1 MKRKKLISMLLSL
14 VFLFGL
20 LPAASGFAATA
31 PDSLDAIDFAA
42 IAGAELDASVNAYP
56 LVNETLDLP
65 SALSDGTAVTWST
78 NNTNAILLVNGKGYP
93 MPQAYDIIFE
103 LTAAA
108 GSATKKFPV
117 SLLKQPT

>member
-1 MKRKKLISMLLSL
+1 MKYCTLKDVYKRQ

-78 NNTNAILLVNGKGYP
+78 NNTNAILLVK
-93 MPQAYDIIFE
+93 MCIRDRCKE
-103 LTAAA
+103 R
-108 GSATKKFPV
+108 
-117 SLLKQPT
+117 